1 MNKYFRDRCSDGPKS
16 GKEFWRTVKPFLSN
30 KGQMARQK
38 IILQENEKLVTNE
51 TEVANILNDFYI
63 YVASELGPSDNLP
76 TEVDSHEYTRIS
88 ITKNKDHPS
97 VQKMKEKMTE
107 RPSFGFAEVCSD
119 QVQDIIQDLNKNK
132 ATGYDAIQPK
142 IIKIA
147 NAAISQPIANLF
159 NT

>member
-1 MNKYFRDRCSDGPKS
+1 MDLNRARNFG
-16 GKEFWRTVKPFLSN
+16 VLSN
-30 KGQMARQK
+30 RSFLIKGKWLAKK
-38 IILQENEKLVTNE
+38 IILQENEKLVTNQ

-63 YVASELGPSDNLP
+63 NVASDLGPSDNLP

-97 VQKMKEKMTE
+97 LKKMKEKMTE

-119 QVQDIIQDLNKNK
+119 QVQDIIQHLNKNK
-132 ATGYDAIQPK
+132 ATSCDAIQPK
-142 IIKIA
+142 IIKVAIG
-147 NAAISQPIANLF
+147 AISQPIANLF